1 MQEKMADVLLGHLQ
15 NSDLIKK
22 KMYALEIL
30 YVHHK
35 FLTASFRLFIKKKIE
50 KFTAEIL
57 QKS

>member
-1 MQEKMADVLLGHLQ
+1 MQEKMADVLLGQLQ
-15 NSDLIKK
+15 NSDLIK

>member
-1 MQEKMADVLLGHLQ
+1 MADVLLGQLQ

-22 KMYALEIL
+22 KMYPLEIL

-35 FLTASFRLFIKKKIE
+35 FLTASYRLFIKKKIE